1 MNNAF
6 FDIDPDDKV
15 PESLKKAI
23 VSEIDT
29 IRNTMELIT
38 LYIGNFFNAAG
49 VIATPEPPKPI
60 PNQENNNDLL

>member
-6 FDIDPDDKV
+6 FDIDPEDKV
-15 PESLKKAI
+15 PESLEKAI

-38 LYIGNFFNAAG
+38 LYVGNFFNAAG
-49 VIATPEPPKPI
+49 VMATPELPTPK
-60 PNQENNNDLL
+60 PNQETNNDLL

>member
-6 FDIDPDDKV
+6 FNIDPDDKV
-15 PESLKKAI
+15 PESLKKAL

-38 LYIGNFFNAAG
+38 LYVGNFFNAAG
-49 VIATPEPPKPI
+49 AITTPVFPEPKS
-60 PNQENNNDLL
+60 NQENNTDPL

>member
-6 FDIDPDDKV
+6 FDIDPDDRV

-38 LYIGNFFNAAG
+38 LYVGNFFNAAG
-49 VIATPEPPKPI
+49 VLAIPELPKPKSE
-60 PNQENNNDLL
+60 QENTNDTL

>member
-6 FDIDPDDKV
+6 FDIDPEDKV
-15 PESLKKAI
+15 PESLKKAL

-38 LYIGNFFNAAG
+38 LYVGNFFNAAG
-49 VIATPEPPKPI
+49 VMATPDLPKPK

>member
-6 FDIDPDDKV
+6 FEIDPEDKV

-38 LYIGNFFNAAG
+38 LYVGNFFNAAG
-49 VIATPEPPKPI
+49 VMATPELPKTK
-60 PNQENNNDLL
+60 PNRKNNNDLL

>member
-6 FDIDPDDKV
+6 FDIDPEDKV
-15 PESLKKAI
+15 PESLEKAI

-38 LYIGNFFNAAG
+38 LYVGNFFIAAG
-49 VIATPEPPKPI
+49 VMATPELPTPK
-60 PNQENNNDLL
+60 PNQETNNDLL